1 MLAELQGRLP
11 IRVELKGLTCA
22 VLALRVC
29 VGRPRARRGSRAAT
43 RARPA
48 LQAPNS
54 HSDQPLTPVPFPPR
68 ADDFYRI
75 LTEPEGNM
83 VAQHTALLATEG
95 VDLTFTDGAVREV
108 RGVGGR
114 QGLVGSMGRAVGWA
128 GGVHPSPPFSPRR
141 SAPPPLHPRQTLQIA
156 RTAEEVNTAVDNI
169 GARRLHTV
177 LERILEDVSFDAPDR
192 AAAAPGGRVPFVVDA
207 ALVRERLRPLLQ
219 KQDLSK
225 YVL

>member
-1 MLAELQGRLP
+1 MWVGRALAEGAAQR
-11 IRVELKGLTCA
+11 
-22 VLALRVC
+22 
-29 VGRPRARRGSRAAT
+29 RARDPPSKL
-43 RARPA
+43 P
-48 LQAPNS
+48 
-54 HSDQPLTPVPFPPR
+54 TPTQISPSPPVLPFPPR

-108 RGVGGR
+108 RGVGGW
-114 QGLVGSMGRAVGWA
+114 QGLVGSMRKAVGWA

-141 SAPPPLHPRQTLQIA
+141 SAPTPLHPRQTLQIA

-192 AAAAPGGRVPFVVDA
+192 ATAAPGGRVPFVVDA